1 MGAAEGGA
9 DSAALGEWGK
19 AKSALAGIYIYIYIY
34 IYTYMQAQPYLS
46 SILILLTL
54 LYVSLYYIYASLYH
68 ADCYASDAAYY
79 TINTKTKAA
88 LAGLE

>member
-1 MGAAEGGA
+1 
-9 DSAALGEWGK
+9 
-19 AKSALAGIYIYIYIY
+19 
-34 IYTYMQAQPYLS
+34 MQAQPYLS